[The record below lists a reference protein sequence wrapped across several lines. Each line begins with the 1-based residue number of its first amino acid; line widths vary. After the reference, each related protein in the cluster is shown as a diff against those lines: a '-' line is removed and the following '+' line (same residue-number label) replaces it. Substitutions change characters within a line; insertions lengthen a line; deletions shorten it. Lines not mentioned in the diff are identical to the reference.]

1 MSRSASAA
9 VLSHI
14 TTAAKQSPEGM
25 GAEWIPVLQSVPLF
39 EGLSKRHLRHVAD
52 LARAV
57 RFTSG
62 TTVVRAGSAGDTFYV
77 IIDGE
82 ARVQTPA
89 GDDVRL
95 GPLDF
100 FGEMSLIDG
109 GPRSATV
116 VAASEMLTMRLA
128 RPAFLKTL
136 RSEPEIA
143 LGIMKLLVK
152 RIRAAEDSA
161 LA

>member
-82 ARVQTPA
+82 A
-89 GDDVRL
+89 DV
-95 GPLDF
+95 
-100 FGEMSLIDG
+100 ETSMSLIDG